1 MKTEVTRV
9 DPFDTDAPRISLLA
23 VTSRPAMRAHL
34 ERTLDAQASAILA
47 GNAPHGPS
55 YYVVERVIVSDYGGS
70 TPCGLLRARAL
81 EAATGELVAWVDD
94 DDWVDPRRTLDLL
107 DARDVLFDQGRL
119 DRRRWWG
126 LAPNRLACW
135 DVERDT
141 VGVIATMLPVFAAG
155 LYRRREVVG
164 VPWSNREAGS
174 DTRWLKACQMARGGL
189 NLAALPTFAEAH
201 GLYALHAKNTGN
213 RTRRD
218 RCTEPRE
225 DFLRRHGKGDEVVAQ
240 TAELRELLRTL

>member
-9 DPFDTDAPRISLLA
+9 DPLDTDAPRISLLA

-47 GNAPHGPS
+47 DNAPHGHN
-55 YYVVERVIVSDYGGS
+55 YHAVERVIVSDYGGR

-81 EAATGELVAWVDD
+81 EAATGELVVWFDD

-107 DARDVLFDQGRL
+107 EARDVLFNQGRL

-126 LAPNRLACW
+126 VGPKHLACW
-135 DVERDT
+135 DIERDT
-141 VGVIATMLPVFAAG
+141 VGVVATMLPVFAAG
-155 LYRRREVVG
+155 LYRRSEVVG
-164 VPWSNREAGS
+164 VPWSNRVAGS
-174 DTRWLKACQMARGGL
+174 DTRWLTACQMARGGL
-189 NLAALPTFAEAH
+189 NLGALPNFPEAH
-201 GLYALHAKNTGN
+201 GLYALHARNTGN

-218 RCTEPRE
+218 RCTELRE
-225 DFLRRHGKGDEVVAQ
+225 DFLRRHGKGNEVVAQ
-240 TAELRELLRTL
+240 TAELRQSLLTL